1 MLALLSGVNQK
12 GDKMKGITIATP
24 RGRQRRRDPQILLA
38 GALTRLLL
46 VSGARRIAL
55 ALGAA
60 ALLAIAAGT
69 ALAAS
74 ASAAATITRYT
85 ITDSGGVS
93 GLTDECLPGLTG
105 TIFGTTVF
113 RFQEVDTDQGIHF
126 IATDSGTGRIEWS
139 DGSYSLTESSD
150 RFVFNT
156 SFNGAT
162 VFTSPHVD
170 SVTTYSVDGVFL
182 FRATLHRI
190 QHVTITDG
198 EVVRVEFEKGRFHI
212 VGDC

>member
-1 MLALLSGVNQK
+1 
-12 GDKMKGITIATP
+12 MKGITITTP
-24 RGRQRRRDPQILLA
+24 RSRQRPRDPQTLLA

-46 VSGARRIAL
+46 RVSGARRIAL

-69 ALAAS
+69 ALTAS

-85 ITDSGGVS
+85 ITDSGSES
-93 GLTDECLPGLTG
+93 GLTDECRPGLTG

-170 SVTTYSVDGVFL
+170 SVTTYSADGVFL

-212 VGDC
+212 FGDC